1 MQHAA
6 GFLVDQFGNPL
17 SGYGQAM
24 GGPQRGAGAGSGGY
38 LPPAL
43 GAESRHDRVAMK
55 GGLKRT
61 GSDKSMGSNQSDEDS
76 GGAAWA
82 DADSGGSASS
92 NAGSFMSSTN
102 GGSFNV
108 SESGGS
114 FVRSPNGSFVKMP
127 PLSGEAAKGA
137 KWSGSSGSSDRS
149 SRGPQGSWGASSRD
163 PAPLA
168 NQFRRGEG
176 QGHHQFIVGFPGG
189 GGGGY
194 VIGLKHAAQYP
205 PPPCRLSPR
214 VQCVL
219 CPWLLPATRSAQGDR
234 RRPKATVPTLPPSR
248 DLRPLRLLRTNP
260 REHAPKHGDVHERR
274 SPDHSRTSLA
284 LCYLCF

>member
-43 GAESRHDRVAMK
+43 GAESRHHRVAMK

-149 SRGPQGSWGASSRD
+149 SRGPQD
-163 PAPLA
+163 T
-168 NQFRRGEG
+168 
-176 QGHHQFIVGFPGG
+176 
-189 GGGGY
+189 
-194 VIGLKHAAQYP
+194 LK
-205 PPPCRLSPR
+205 RLK
-214 VQCVL
+214 V
-219 CPWLLPATRSAQGDR
+219 
-234 RRPKATVPTLPPSR
+234 
-248 DLRPLRLLRTNP
+248 
-260 REHAPKHGDVHERR
+260 EI
-274 SPDHSRTSLA
+274 
-284 LCYLCF
+284 